1 MSRVGIVFNPKTAPF
16 AVSFLQSIGS
26 AASTVRAE
34 TTALPVASDADIE
47 ASLTAFARQPAGGLI
62 AIPDSFTL
70 EHRHVII
77 AQAAKNRLPA
87 LYANRVSAL
96 DGGLMSYAVDMRG
109 LFQRSAGY
117 VDRILNGAKPSELPV
132 QMPTKFD
139 LLINL
144 KTAKTLGLDLS
155 PMLIARADEVI
166 E

>member
-1 MSRVGIVFNPKTAPF
+1 M
-16 AVSFLQSIGS
+16 
-26 AASTVRAE
+26 
-34 TTALPVASDADIE
+34 
-47 ASLTAFARQPAGGLI
+47 
-62 AIPDSFTL
+62 
-70 EHRHVII
+70 II
-77 AQAAKNRLPA
+77 AQAAKNQLPA

-117 VDRILNGAKPSELPV
+117 VDLYTEWRKPSEFRFRCRRV
-132 QMPTKFD
+132 H